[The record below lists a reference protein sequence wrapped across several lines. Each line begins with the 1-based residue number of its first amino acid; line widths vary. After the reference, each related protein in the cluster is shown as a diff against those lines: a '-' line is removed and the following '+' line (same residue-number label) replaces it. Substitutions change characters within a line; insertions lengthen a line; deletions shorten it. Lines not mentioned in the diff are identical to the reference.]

1 MIWRLPCVSRTET
14 LFPYTPGCRAVEA
27 GLANWSDG
35 EPGGMLIVRGQAKL
49 LEDVT
54 AVTDLEHIRALFEA
68 LEKKEAL
75 LRLIDAADGAE
86 GVQIFIGTDNELF
99 TLAGCSMLIAPFAKL
114 GSASG
119 RERLCQYVY
128 IPLAARS
135 L

>member
-27 GLANWSDG
+27 GLATWSDG

-86 GVQIFIGTDNELF
+86 GVQIRSEEHTSEL
-99 TLAGCSMLIAPFAKL
+99 
-114 GSASG
+114 
-119 RERLCQYVY
+119 Q
-128 IPLAARS
+128 S
-135 L
+135 LMRISYAVFCLKKKT

>member
-1 MIWRLPCVSRTET
+1 
-14 LFPYTPGCRAVEA
+14 
-27 GLANWSDG
+27 
-35 EPGGMLIVRGQAKL
+35 MLIVRGQAKL

-99 TLAGCSMLIAPFAKL
+99 TLAGCSMIIAPFSNRREQGRKSS
-114 GSASG
+114 GEGKSVSG
-119 RERLCQYVY
+119 RVDPGGR
-128 IPLAARS
+128 RKNKKKN
-135 L
+135 

>member
-1 MIWRLPCVSRTET
+1 
-14 LFPYTPGCRAVEA
+14 
-27 GLANWSDG
+27 
-35 EPGGMLIVRGQAKL
+35 MLIVRGQAKL

-99 TLAGCSMLIAPFAKL
+99 TLAGCSMIIAPFSNRREQIVGAIGVVGPHRIHYAKKI
-114 GSASG
+114 GRAAW
-119 RERLCQYVY
+119 RERMVKYE
-128 IPLAARS
+128 
-135 L
+135 